1 MHIYTNSI
9 KNFIR
14 LLYMTEIDLSIYKR
28 EEEKN
33 KLNEQKR
40 KKIQTMRMNE
50 DIKPKKT
57 NDDMMFQYA
66 KKFRVKDT
74 TAQDIGRQI
83 KLEKEYR
90 NFQRDQAIKDLIA
103 EKKKQK
109 LLQSERDKFKSSA
122 EIGEIKKGVIT
133 TLSYPY
139 KQDTIKRQIFE
150 NEMIQ
155 SEYLEQV
162 MTDKIVN
169 TCFSYNPLIL
179 PLIVA
184 SKYMETE
191 KKYNL
196 LLTQLQL
203 QKQAQNKQQQQTQP
217 VVQTKT
223 EEETI
228 DDKKEKEQKEEEE

>member
-1 MHIYTNSI
+1 
-9 KNFIR
+9 
-14 LLYMTEIDLSIYKR
+14 
-28 EEEKN
+28 
-33 KLNEQKR
+33 
-40 KKIQTMRMNE
+40 MRMNE

-66 KKFRVKDT
+66 KKFKVKDT

-155 SEYLEQV
+155 SEYLEEV

-203 QKQAQNKQQQQTQP
+203 QKQAQNKQQQQQP
-217 VVQTKT
+217 PQHPIVQTKT

-228 DDKKEKEQKEEEE
+228 DDKKDKEQKKKKNK

>member
-66 KKFRVKDT
+66 KKFKVKDT

-90 NFQRDQAIKDLIA
+90 
-103 EKKKQK
+103 K
-109 LLQSERDKFKSSA
+109 LSTRSSN
-122 EIGEIKKGVIT
+122 KGFN
-133 TLSYPY
+133 
-139 KQDTIKRQIFE
+139 RR
-150 NEMIQ
+150 
-155 SEYLEQV
+155 
-162 MTDKIVN
+162 
-169 TCFSYNPLIL
+169 
-179 PLIVA
+179 
-184 SKYMETE
+184 
-191 KKYNL
+191 
-196 LLTQLQL
+196 
-203 QKQAQNKQQQQTQP
+203 
-217 VVQTKT
+217 
-223 EEETI
+223 
-228 DDKKEKEQKEEEE
+228 KEKTKIITK

>member
-9 KNFIR
+9 KHFIR
-14 LLYMTEIDLSIYKR
+14 LLYMTEIDLSICKR

-50 DIKPKKT
+50 DIKP

-66 KKFRVKDT
+66 KKFKVKDT
-74 TAQDIGRQI
+74 IAQDIGRQI

-150 NEMIQ
+150 NA
-155 SEYLEQV
+155 SSSSSAGCSSSCGSCRVLYLR
-162 MTDKIVN
+162 
-169 TCFSYNPLIL
+169 PGRL
-179 PLIVA
+179 
-184 SKYMETE
+184 
-191 KKYNL
+191 
-196 LLTQLQL
+196 
-203 QKQAQNKQQQQTQP
+203 
-217 VVQTKT
+217 
-223 EEETI
+223 
-228 DDKKEKEQKEEEE
+228 